1 MRYNLT
7 PFGVAV
13 KKALIDKGM
22 TQDMLASMLRTDK
35 RYLSD
40 ILYGRKSGK
49 KYKASIVSILG
60 IDPNF
65 SNEVA

>member
-22 TQDMLASMLRTDK
+22 TQVELARQIGISK
-35 RYLSD
+35 QYVSD
-40 ILYGRKSGK
+40 ILHGLKRGRNHVPN
-49 KYKASIVSILG
+49 IVTLLEM
-60 IDPNF
+60 DPGYLDKT
-65 SNEVA
+65 A